1 MVVDEV
7 LSGSARRLGEELEDD
22 GIKLEEDELVRELLL
37 EELDYARRIP
47 MFEGR
52 RPLYGSFS
60 MPPGMSIT
68 TAGGI
73 ADLVP
78 LDGLPREMARTFADG
93 RSTFVV
99 NRHEESPVLVC
110 FNRPVQYEAELVELQ
125 ELTGARIVQRT
136 LVFGQVRLFAE
147 RRVIAWDG
155 QRWSDRPTAA
165 ALLKALRQCAPDL
178 DPAVA
183 HGLLDLAVHWLSPAR
198 VGATIVVHEQGF
210 QWASMDVATKF
221 HAPKLSIK
229 NRQHFPALFASLQQH
244 DLATLVTAE
253 GDVEYLGV
261 GLRSSADAERAVD
274 SDRGMRHRSAR
285 RFTFDQPDTVAF
297 VVSEDG
303 PVTVFSDGA
312 AVAMCDAKLK
322 RKIEDPAEVAY
333 TPSTRRCVNCDK
345 LLVVIDRPPGRAS
358 GSCPVCG
365 TTDGLSGHKVVKV
378 RKEWP

>member
-22 GIKLEEDELVRELLL
+22 GIKLEEDDLVRELLL

-136 LVFGQVRLFAE
+136 VVFGQVRLFAE

-165 ALLKALRQCAPDL
+165 ALVKALQQCAPDL

-253 GDVEYLGV
+253 GSVEYLGV
-261 GLRSSADAERAVD
+261 GLRSSAEAERAVD
-274 SDRGMRHRSAR
+274 SDRGMRHRSAQ
-285 RFTFDQPDTVAF
+285 RFSYDHPSTTIAVISDN
-297 VVSEDG
+297 G
-303 PVTVFSDGA
+303 PVTIF
-312 AVAMCDAKLK
+312 
-322 RKIEDPAEVAY
+322 R
-333 TPSTRRCVNCDK
+333 N
-345 LLVVIDRPPGRAS
+345 GRA
-358 GSCPVCG
+358 V
-365 TTDGLSGHKVVKV
+365 GLTAGAG
-378 RKEWP
+378 